1 MTLTQAIDRYLS
13 HLATQRGCSPHT
25 LRAYRHDIAHWQES
39 LGPNAGDRR
48 LAELGAAL
56 KPGDLRAYVAG
67 LYDALERASICRRL
81 AAIRSFLRY
90 ARTQGWIA
98 RDVGQLVP
106 TPKSKN
112 RLPRF
117 LKIEEIG
124 ELIDAP
130 DSATRLGRRD
140 RALFE
145 LIYGCGLRVSE
156 AVGLD
161 VGGVDLAGEWAKV
174 LGKGSKERMVPFGRS
189 AREAIEAY
197 LVDRPGWGGAA
208 SGDPLFVNFRGTR
221 LTARSVA
228 RILTKHLLR
237 IGSSK
242 GLSPHGLRHS
252 FATHLLANGADL
264 RAIQEML
271 GHAQLSTTQKYT
283 HVDLGEL
290 MREYQGAHPLAG
302 RKG

>member
-1 MTLTQAIDRYLS
+1 MTLTQSIDRYLS
-13 HLATQRGCSPHT
+13 HLFTQRGCSPHT
-25 LRAYRHDIAHWQES
+25 LRAYEQDLAHWRDS
-39 LGPNAGDRR
+39 LGAGAGAEG
-48 LAELGAAL
+48 LAELGASL
-56 KPGDLRAYVAG
+56 KPGDLRAYVSG
-67 LYDALERASICRRL
+67 LYESLERASICRRL

-90 ARTQGWIA
+90 ARAQNWIE

-112 RLPRF
+112 KLPRY

-124 ELIDAP
+124 ELIEAP
-130 DSATRLGRRD
+130 DLSTRLGRRD
-140 RALFE
+140 RALLE

-161 VGGVDLAGEWAKV
+161 INGVDLSGEWVKV
-174 LGKGSKERMVPFGRS
+174 LGKGTKERMVPFGTQ
-189 AREAIEAY
+189 ARMALESY
-197 LVDRPGWGGAA
+197 LMDRPAWGGAA
-208 SGDPLFVNFRGTR
+208 SRDPLFVNFLGTR
-221 LTARSVA
+221 LSARSVA

-252 FATHLLANGADL
+252 FATHLLSKGADL
-264 RAIQEML
+264 RVIQEML

-283 HVDLGEL
+283 HVDLNEL
-290 MREYQGAHPLAG
+290 MREYQGAHPLG

>member
-1 MTLTQAIDRYLS
+1 VTLTQAIDRYLA
-13 HLATQRGCSPHT
+13 HLSTQRGCSPHT
-25 LRAYRHDIAHWQES
+25 LRAYRHDLDHWRES
-39 LGPNAGDRR
+39 LGAGAGEQGC
-48 LAELGAAL
+48 AEFGQAL
-56 KPGDLRAYVAG
+56 TPGELRAYVSG
-67 LYDALERASICRRL
+67 LYESLERSSICRRL

-98 RDVGQLVP
+98 RDVGRLVP

-117 LKIEEIG
+117 FKIEEIG

-130 DSATRLGRRD
+130 DPSTRLGRRD

-145 LIYGCGLRVSE
+145 LIYACGLRVSE

-161 VGGVDLAGEWAKV
+161 IGGVDLPGEWVKV
-174 LGKGSKERMVPFGRS
+174 LGKGSKERMVPFGAQ
-189 AREAIEAY
+189 ARAALEAY
-197 LVDRPGWGGAA
+197 LVDRPAWGGC
-208 SGDPLFVNFRGTR
+208 SMRDPLFVNFRGSR
-221 LTARSVA
+221 LSARSVA
-228 RILTKHLLR
+228 RILTRHLLR

-252 FATHLLANGADL
+252 FATHLLAKGADL
-264 RAIQEML
+264 RTIQEML

-290 MREYQGAHPLAG
+290 MREYQGAHPLG
-302 RKG
+302 RKE